1 MTNAEKIRLMSDKEL
16 AELIVSGEWSAI
28 CPFCRYYC
36 TGACKYDEE
45 GNVVGDGETCVK
57 GAMEWLQQEG
67 VIKNADESIS

>member
-1 MTNAEKIRLMSDKEL
+1 MTNAEKIRSMSNREL

-57 GAMEWLQQEG
+57 GAMEFLEAQATG
-67 VIKNADESIS
+67 KGKA